1 MGGKDAM
8 MHPGRA
14 PAHNPPTGRD
24 QAFDRTGK
32 VVLSSVYDS
41 PDPRAYWRT
50 LAALDYRV
58 PEEAKP
64 YFLRALAERRGQPW
78 MGGGGP
84 CKVVDLGCSYGVN
97 GALLRFNLL
106 IADLNRRYGTAHA
119 AALDRATLLRR
130 DRALEAHRNLEGVR
144 FVGIDVSRNA
154 ATYALEAGFV
164 DDILVA
170 NLEERALSPN
180 ERALVTDADLLFSTG
195 CIGYVT
201 VETLERILDASD
213 GRAPWMVHTALR
225 MFDLGVIERAL
236 ARRDYMI
243 ARSPRLVRQR
253 RFASRLEQE
262 QILYTLSCRG
272 LDCSALEADG
282 WLYAC
287 VFLALPRSEANS
299 AAARRILD

>member
-1 MGGKDAM
+1 MM

-14 PAHNPPTGRD
+14 QAYNPPTGPD

-64 YFLRALAERRGQPW
+64 YFLRALMERRAQSW
-78 MGGGGP
+78 SGGP

-97 GALLRFNLL
+97 GALLRFNLSV
-106 IADLNRRYGTAHA
+106 ADIHRRYATEHA

-130 DRALEAHRNLEGVR
+130 DRALEARRNLEGVR
-144 FVGIDVSRNA
+144 FVGIDVSPNA

-170 NLEERALSPN
+170 NLEGRALSPN
-180 ERALVTDADLLFSTG
+180 ERALVTDADLVFSTG

-213 GRAPWMVHTALR
+213 ERAPWMVHTALR
-225 MFDLGVIERAL
+225 MFDLGVIERVL
-236 ARRDYMI
+236 ARRGYMM
-243 ARSPRLVRQR
+243 ARNPRLVRQR
-253 RFASRLEQE
+253 RFASRREQE
-262 QILYTLSCRG
+262 QILDTLSCRG
-272 LDCSALEADG
+272 LDCSALEAEG
-282 WLYAC
+282 WLYAYI
-287 VFLALPRSEANS
+287 VLALPRSEANS
-299 AAARRILD
+299 AVARRILD